1 MDQESIADAL
11 DQLYELYFKNTGMK
25 NPVYELNRSCGMVTF
40 YTPHVYEKTGDID
53 KDLLHR
59 FFCAVVESYGDVKH
73 FTVSK
78 TQPYQLNA
86 LFKRVRT
93 DFVIIRHQGLA
104 PEAAKLGIPSLAMG
118 DEHYPVGYDGI
129 IRTGETIL
137 DILSRKKF
145 NQVLSRHKRSPYN
158 EWWLAQDDPFLLA
171 HNPEILNER
180 VNLNKK
186 KGGRK

>member
-1 MDQESIADAL
+1 MVFHHD
-11 DQLYELYFKNTGMK
+11 
-25 NPVYELNRSCGMVTF
+25 PVYDGGHENSNTL
-40 YTPHVYEKTGDID
+40 KT
-53 KDLLHR
+53 
-59 FFCAVVESYGDVKH
+59 VVESYGDVKH

-86 LFKRVRT
+86 LFKRVKT